1 LTRHPLFVLAPN
13 VSREPLADFFLSQA
27 VKFFSPNVLHVFCHL
42 LESRLPLR
50 LARQFWQF

>member
-1 LTRHPLFVLAPN
+1 